1 MNSSVT
7 NYYKYCD
14 ENIIDWTQ
22 EAEAVIQDI
31 AQHVRDISLSK
42 ELPTTRT
49 ESYINITTLDGK
61 HMCVKMNA
69 EGLQIVG
76 DNHDAKNQNSS
87 TNTRYETPY
96 ALLSDVC
103 PAYVH
108 SFGNSLVNALSK
120 LEQNPDQEDNSM
132 SDVE

>member
-1 MNSSVT
+1 MSSSVT

-14 ENIIDWTQ
+14 DKVIDWTQ

-31 AQHVRDISLSK
+31 AQHVKDISLSK
-42 ELPTTRT
+42 ALPPTRT
-49 ESYINITTLDGK
+49 ESYINITTLEGK
-61 HMCVKMNA
+61 HMCVKLNA

-76 DNHDAKNQNSS
+76 NAHDAKNQDNS

-120 LEQNPDQEDNSM
+120 LEQKSDHEDSM

>member
-1 MNSSVT
+1 MDKSVA

-14 ENIIDWTQ
+14 DNVIDWSQ

-31 AQHVRDISLSK
+31 AQHVKDISLSK
-42 ELPTTRT
+42 ELRPTRT

-61 HMCVKMNA
+61 KMCIKLNA

-76 DNHDAKNQNSS
+76 DMHDSKRQENSS
-87 TNTRYETPY
+87 NTRYETPY

-103 PAYVH
+103 PSYVN

-120 LEQNPDQEDNSM
+120 LEQKSDQEDSM